1 MNGTITRSAVAIAA
15 ALTLATVGLTGCSG
29 GGSGGPSGGTPA
41 TNAAPARTF
50 TDNDLVKILTT
61 ANTTLSAGGTVT
73 DNGVVADH
81 PELST
86 SLYDRIKAQGGTMSP
101 AACGP
106 LFNRLTA
113 DLLSLGN
120 DADAFSARLVY
131 GSTVVGATSSTKP
144 VDDARL
150 DKLVQDD
157 IDAMSTTCATMH
169 FTFAASAAAQRYTLA
184 FSKENA
190 KTDAAFTAAYS
201 EVTTVGATITH
212 TVEVVGIDGN
222 LLVGFAGISSA
233 TTLADGVKAVN
244 AVMAAAKG

>member
-15 ALTLATVGLTGCSG
+15 ALTLATAGLTGCSG
-29 GGSGGPSGGTPA
+29 GGSSGPGTPA

-50 TDNDLVKILTT
+50 TDNDLVKILNT
-61 ANTTLSAGGTVT
+61 ANTTLGAGGTVT

-86 SLYDRIKAQGGTMSP
+86 SLYDRIKAQGGSMTP

-106 LFNRLTA
+106 LFNKITA

-169 FTFAASAAAQRYTLA
+169 FTFAATAAAQRYTLA
-184 FSKENA
+184 FSKESA
-190 KTDAAFTAAYS
+190 TTDAAFTAAYS
-201 EVTTVGATITH
+201 EVTTVGATSTH

-244 AVMAAAKG
+244 AVVGAAKG